1 MAAYAKQFCYRLVVR
16 IHPNSIAGIQHPI
29 PASSFLKSLYKLSLD
44 YDIVLIFPNEKV
56 SAYGLISYSKAVFV
70 DTSHVF
76 LESLMAGHPAFITSN
91 SATYK
96 DLFSHRYFGFTESLE
111 NLNFNSEDI
120 LKAAMLFKHIR
131 IDSSYKN
138 SAPISSQEKLF
149 HKQPS
154 LSSMINRINAD
165 PSRLDN
171 IDEGLISARCFFS
184 DVELDGLQPLGSVD
198 CSKTIFD
205 VSKKLF
211 KLYRSDKS
219 INTIIQRLIGKNQ
232 INLPSHNPS

>member
-1 MAAYAKQFCYRLVVR
+1 MFSAVLNLLLLSSSEEYFADDENCSYESQLKAIVSLAAYAKQFCYRLVVR

-154 LSSMINRINAD
+154 LTSMINRINAN

-171 IDEGLISARCFFS
+171 INEGLINAFFQMLS
-184 DVELDGLQPLGSVD
+184 WMIAAVRIS
-198 CSKTIFD
+198 
-205 VSKKLF
+205 
-211 KLYRSDKS
+211 
-219 INTIIQRLIGKNQ
+219 
-232 INLPSHNPS
+232 